1 MLNFRSPFYPLFEEG
16 GFLMKRK
23 KLTMLLVIGML
34 VAASM
39 LFAGGRQEVDST
51 DHGPLVPDLVIL
63 SSLPEANLVN
73 YEMSQELAEE
83 LGKLGVNI
91 TAQPTDF
98 AVLLDVIYGEEM
110 DYDAYTIGWSG
121 RVERLDPDMFI
132 YSINHSANA
141 NPGGNNTE
149 RYINPDFDALA
160 DAQRSEMD
168 VDTRREI
175 VWEAQRILAE
185 DVSRVTTYSRAN
197 VQTYNKE
204 RFTNL
209 ENMSGEGLFN
219 EWSPM
224 VMEPLTDRR
233 VPVVASNVNITNL
246 NPFMA
251 RSVYDWRNLR
261 LIYDKLVRLSVD
273 VTPTPWAA
281 TGWEIV
287 DDTTIDVTLR
297 GGMNFHDGTPVTTAD
312 VKYSYEA
319 FMAQQDSYFAAFVEP
334 IDSIELIGDSV
345 IRFNLKNA
353 YAPFITTTLTQIPIL
368 PMHIWSNVGDVTQ
381 YNNEHPVGSGPFE
394 FVRFR
399 NGEELVANKFN
410 DYFYPV
416 KIDGYIFKIYASP
429 EGILSDLQLQVV
441 DMVSYDLIPAHI
453 NQIKDN
459 EGGRYSHLEITEAP
473 DIGFFYIGMNNFRPP
488 FNNKDFRIAVA
499 HLVDYDYALD
509 VLLDGYG
516 SRGGGGLVI
525 NAANEFWHN
534 PEVPIYDTY
543 DPEKARQILV
553 DAGFTWDSQGRMRMP
568 K

>member
-1 MLNFRSPFYPLFEEG
+1 MAG
-16 GFLMKRK
+16 
-23 KLTMLLVIGML
+23 III
-34 VAASM
+34 AAIVLASFS
-39 LFAGGRQEVDST
+39 LAAAGRQETVSDAEM
-51 DHGPLVPDLVIL
+51 GPLVPELVIL
-63 SSLPEANLVN
+63 SSLPESNLVN
-73 YEMSQELAEE
+73 YEMAQELAEE
-83 LGKLGVNI
+83 LEKLGVNM

-98 AVLLDVIYGEEM
+98 SVLLDVLYGEDM

-132 YSINHSANA
+132 YSINHSDNA
-141 NPGGNNTE
+141 NPGGNNTS
-149 RYINPDFDALA
+149 RFVNPEFDALA
-160 DAQRSEMD
+160 DAQRGEMD
-168 VDTRREI
+168 IAKRREI

-185 DVSRVTTYSRAN
+185 EIPRITTYSRAN

-204 RFTNL
+204 RFTGL

-224 VMEPLTDRR
+224 VMEALTDRT

-246 NPFMA
+246 NPFGA

-273 VTPTPWAA
+273 VEPVPWAA
-281 TGWEIV
+281 TGWEV
-287 DDTTIDVTLR
+287 VNDVTIDVTLR
-297 GGMNFHDGTPVTTAD
+297 SGMEFHDGMAVTPAD
-312 VKYSYEA
+312 VKWTYEE
-319 FMAQQDSYFAAFVEP
+319 FMSMPDSYFAAFVQP
-334 IDSIELIGDSV
+334 IESVELLGGNV
-345 IRFNLKNA
+345 IRFNMKYP

-368 PMHIWSNVGDVTQ
+368 PKHIWDQVGDVTQ
-381 YNNEHPVGSGPFE
+381 YHNAHPVGSGPFE

-399 NGEELVANKFN
+399 TGEELVTAKYE

-416 KIDGYIFKIYASP
+416 NIDGYIFKIYASP
-429 EGILSDLQLQVV
+429 EGVLTDLELKVV

-453 NQIKDN
+453 NMIKAN
-459 EGGRYSHLEITEAP
+459 EGGRFSHLQITEAP
-473 DIGFFYIGMNNFRPP
+473 DIGFFYIGMNQNRPP
-488 FNNKDFRIAVA
+488 FDNKDFRVAIA

-516 SRGGGGLVI
+516 SRGGAGLVI

-534 PEVPIYDTY
+534 PDVPIYDTY
-543 DPEKARQILV
+543 DPAKARQILA
-553 DAGFTWDSQGRMRMP
+553 DAGFTWDSQGRLRMP

>member
-1 MLNFRSPFYPLFEEG
+1 MER
-16 GFLMKRK
+16 KR
-23 KLTMLLVIGML
+23 L
-34 VAASM
+34 VAVLLFSLMLASTTV
-39 LFAGGRQEVDST
+39 FAAGRQEVAAT
-51 DHGPLVPDLVIL
+51 QDHGPLVPNLVIL

-83 LGKLGVNI
+83 LGKLGVNM

-98 AVLLDVIYGEEM
+98 SVLLDVIYGEDM

-132 YSINHSANA
+132 YSINHSSNA

-149 RYINPDFDALA
+149 RYVNPEFDALA

-168 VDTRREI
+168 VTRRREI
-175 VWEAQRILAE
+175 VWEAQRLLAE
-185 DVSRVTTYSRAN
+185 DVPRVTTYSRAN
-197 VQTYNKE
+197 VQTYNKN
-204 RFTNL
+204 RFANL
-209 ENMSGEGLFN
+209 QNMSGEGLFN

-233 VPVVASNVNITNL
+233 IPVVASNVNITNL

-281 TGWEIV
+281 TGWDVV

-297 GGMNFHDGTPVTTAD
+297 GNMKFHDGRPVTTAD

-319 FMAQQDSYFAAFVEP
+319 YMAQKDSYFAAFVAP
-334 IDSIELIGDSV
+334 IDTIELIGSDV
-345 IRFNLKNA
+345 IRFNLKYA

-368 PMHIWSNVGDVTQ
+368 PMHIWSAVGDVTQ
-381 YNNEHPVGSGPFE
+381 YNNAHPVGSGPFE

-399 NGEELVANKFN
+399 NGEELVASKYK
-410 DYFYPV
+410 DYFSPA

-453 NQIKDN
+453 NQIKAN
-459 EGGRYSHLEITEAP
+459 EGGRYSHLQITEAP
-473 DIGFFYIGMNNFRPP
+473 DIGFFYIGMNMLRPP
-488 FNNKDFRIAVA
+488 FDNKAFRIAVA

-543 DPEKARQILV
+543 DPAKARQILQ
-553 DAGFTWDSQGRMRMP
+553 DAGFTWDSQGRLRMP